1 MMTAP
6 APRAG
11 AARAHHLGNF
21 KFLSI
26 GQTHVGCVRT
36 LNEDAFL
43 NRPEK
48 GVWAVADGM
57 GGHDGGEL
65 ASARVVEA
73 LESVGV
79 GANAYAFGD
88 SATAALRQANDDLVT
103 RGLELFGSAIGSTV
117 AALLAYRGHYACIW
131 AGDSRIY
138 LYRAGQLRL
147 LTRDHSYVQ
156 QMVDAG
162 VIDACEARAHPRAN
176 VITRAVGARA
186 SLELDAAYGDIRDG
200 DRFLLCS
207 DGLSSVLHDREI
219 AEELNRAPA
228 ERAADRLI
236 SRALARGAT
245 DNVTVLIVMA
255 AALKGMGESHV
266 GL

>member
-1 MMTAP
+1 MTTVAQERI
-6 APRAG
+6 RAT
-11 AARAHHLGNF
+11 RADHLGDF
-21 KFLSI
+21 KFLAI

-48 GVWAVADGM
+48 GIWAVADGM
-57 GGHDGGEL
+57 GGHEGGEL

-73 LESVGV
+73 LESVGDC
-79 GANAYAFGD
+79 ANAYALRD
-88 SATAALRQANDDLVT
+88 SATLALRQANDDLVA
-103 RGLELFGSAIGSTV
+103 RGLEQFGAAIGSTV
-117 AALLAYRGHYACIW
+117 AALLVYRGHYACIW

-162 VIDACEARAHPRAN
+162 VIRADQARAHPKSN
-176 VITRAVGARA
+176 VITRAVGARS
-186 SLELDAAYGDIRDG
+186 SLELEAAYGEIRDG

-207 DGLSSVLHDREI
+207 DGLNSVLHEREI

-236 SRALARGAT
+236 ARALARGAS
-245 DNVTVLIVMA
+245 DNVTVVIVIA
-255 AALKGMGESHV
+255 ASL
-266 GL
+266 